1 MSELLMPL
9 SNELVVLNQNKYRM
23 KATIDAIQLAYQ
35 DQESG
40 IVIGQCKSLI
50 ESFSKSVL
58 DEFKVEYAS
67 DAVVGRL
74 TKKAVQALGVGEDTE
89 KPRKTREAYLKLI
102 TSFSNNIESA
112 AKGIG
117 ELRND
122 FCPLAHGRSVYQNK
136 LDMSYA
142 VFIANQTDS
151 LVWFM
156 HELRIRALAPRDKVI
171 EKDNYYNEQLDDTYE
186 AVDILGDTY
195 LPSEILWSVNPE
207 KYYDS
212 LMDHRQEQEQEQP
225 ID

>member
-1 MSELLMPL
+1 MSVNLMPL
-9 SNELVVLNQNKYRM
+9 STELIVLNQNKYRM
-23 KATIDAIQLAYQ
+23 QATIDAIQLAHQ

-50 ESFSKSVL
+50 ESFSKSIL
-58 DEFKVEYAS
+58 DEFRVEFAS
-67 DAVVGRL
+67 DAAIGRL
-74 TKKAVQALGVGEDTE
+74 TKKAVQALGVGDDTDN
-89 KPRKTREAYLKLI
+89 PRKTREAYLKLI
-102 TSFSNNIESA
+102 TSFGNNIESA

-142 VFIANQTDS
+142 IFIANQTDS
-151 LVWFM
+151 LVWFI
-156 HELRIRALAPRDKVI
+156 HELRIRALAPKDKII
-171 EKDNYYNEQLDDTYE
+171 EKDDDYNDHLDDTYD

-195 LPSEILWSVNPE
+195 LPSEILWHVNPD
-207 KYYDS
+207 KYSQS
-212 LMDHRQEQEQEQP
+212 LSEHKEELEAS

>member
-1 MSELLMPL
+1 MPL
-9 SNELVVLNQNKYRM
+9 STELVVLNQNKYRM
-23 KATIDAIQLAYQ
+23 QATIDAIQLACQ

-50 ESFSKSVL
+50 ESFAKSIL
-58 DEFKVEYAS
+58 DEFKVEFNS
-67 DAVVGRL
+67 DAAVGRL
-74 TKKAVQALGVGEDTE
+74 TKKAVQALGVGDDTDN
-89 KPRKTREAYLKLI
+89 PRKTREAYLKLI

-142 VFIANQTDS
+142 IFIANQTDS
-151 LVWFM
+151 LVWFI
-156 HELRIRALAPRDKVI
+156 HELRIRALAPKDKEI
-171 EKDNYYNEQLDDTYE
+171 EKDDDYNEHLDDMYD

-195 LPSEILWSVNPE
+195 LPSEILWYVNPD
-207 KYYDS
+207 KYSQS
-212 LMDHRQEQEQEQP
+212 LSEHKEDQEAS